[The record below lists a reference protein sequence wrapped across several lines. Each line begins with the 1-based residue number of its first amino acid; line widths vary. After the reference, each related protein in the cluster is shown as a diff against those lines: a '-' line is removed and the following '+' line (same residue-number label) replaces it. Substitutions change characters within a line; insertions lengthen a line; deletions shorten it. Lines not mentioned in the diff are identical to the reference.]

1 MQLAAWDVGAAG
13 AFVVV
18 VVWDGRATAAV
29 VGTLRADGDGLGA
42 EDVLGGAATTGGVL
56 VEGAAVVGAA
66 LDVVDVV
73 AGAGARAGADV
84 LVLCETFARAGA
96 PADPEAVD

>member
-1 MQLAAWDVGAAG
+1 MAE
-13 AFVVV
+13 
-18 VVWDGRATAAV
+18 V
-29 VGTLRADGDGLGA
+29 VGTLRADGEGLGA
-42 EDVLGGAATTGGVL
+42 EDVPAGAAAAGGAL

-73 AGAGARAGADV
+73 AGAGAAAGADV
-84 LVLCETFARAGA
+84 LVLCETFAAAGA